1 MGDVSS
7 TVTVWTMGVADV
19 VPLPNPWRGLTPC
32 AWPTLVWFTVAG
44 MESNTGKVV
53 SGLVVVLGRSVVLL
67 AVARVVVEL
76 LDVVV
81 FGAW

>member
-1 MGDVSS
+1 
-7 TVTVWTMGVADV
+7 
-19 VPLPNPWRGLTPC
+19 
-32 AWPTLVWFTVAG
+32 

-67 AVARVVVEL
+67 VIARVVVEL

>member
-1 MGDVSS
+1 M
-7 TVTVWTMGVADV
+7 
-19 VPLPNPWRGLTPC
+19 
-32 AWPTLVWFTVAG
+32 FAG

-53 SGLVVVLGRSVVLL
+53 SGLVVVLARSVVLL
-67 AVARVVVEL
+67 GVARVVLEL

>member
-1 MGDVSS
+1 
-7 TVTVWTMGVADV
+7 
-19 VPLPNPWRGLTPC
+19 
-32 AWPTLVWFTVAG
+32 